1 MSLDPVMM
9 KELVDGIRKVEKA
22 LAGIT
27 KTVLP
32 EEAEIRSWA
41 FHSVVS
47 DIDLKKGDVMEIERI
62 GNKIIMLPK
71 EVIFEDKYPQEDLE
85 ATEKVLS
92 KGLPKEEITFKT
104 GETMMKYF
112 KKRIKK

>member
-1 MSLDPVMM
+1 MVVKISSKHQVTIPYD
-9 KELVDGIRKVEKA
+9 IA
-22 LAGIT
+22 N
-27 KTVLP
+27 
-32 EEAEIRSWA
+32 A
-41 FHSVVS
+41 F
-47 DIDLKKGDVMEIERI
+47 DLKKGDFMEIEKV

-71 EVIFEDKYPQEDLE
+71 EVIFEDKYPQEYLE